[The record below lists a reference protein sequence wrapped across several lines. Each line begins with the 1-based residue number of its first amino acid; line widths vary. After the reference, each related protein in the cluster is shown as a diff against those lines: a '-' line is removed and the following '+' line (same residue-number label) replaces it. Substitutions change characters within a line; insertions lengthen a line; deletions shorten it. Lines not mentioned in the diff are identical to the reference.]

1 MKNLGQL
8 VLLWSFAVVLGTHP
22 APAQLLTTD
31 QTHEDL
37 SYLKRK
43 LDLLHPGTGHYTSE
57 ARLEQ
62 LYDSL
67 YNGLTGPMD
76 YLTFFRHVSPLVNA
90 LKDGHTNISH
100 RKAWAGKQT
109 RYIPFYLRQVG
120 DQYFISHNASADT
133 SLRRG
138 TELLSINGRGVADLH
153 RELMNADRTGSDGD
167 NLTGRRQ
174 WSLVQFADYY
184 AAWFGPAD
192 SVQITYRHPGQLP
205 TDTLVQTKILRCPT
219 LAGFRA
225 TISRRY
231 HQEADRRAN
240 LSVQLIDTLTQTAVL
255 RVSSF
260 MGLKKNDPFQVAYNR
275 RLKRA
280 FREIRKQNVQHLIV
294 DMQGNGGGIVLN
306 SARLLRYWM
315 PKPFAIMQ
323 HEEMKR
329 AARAELTTRWNPFS
343 ALNFSLHYRTDKLG
357 GFASRSSR
365 RRFRPR
371 QRMAFRGNLY
381 FLMNGASFSATT
393 SVLAK
398 TLDAG
403 LGTYVGEAS
412 GSAYWGDFAGYFKTV
427 TLPNTKIRVRIPLKK
442 LYHAVSPDRANGF
455 TVEPDF
461 TVSRSYDDLL
471 NNRDYALEYALR
483 LIRDGII
490 VRPSVDSPGVDSP
503 RVDSPRV
510 DSPGVDSPRVGFAP
524 RGHTPGGRWRLMS
537 RLNKSVQPTA

>member
-1 MKNLGQL
+1 MKNPGRIF
-8 VLLWSFAVVLGTHP
+8 LLWSLTIACNSHP
-22 APAQLLTTD
+22 ISAQLLTTS
-31 QTHEDL
+31 QTHQDL

-43 LDLLHPGTGHYTSE
+43 LDLLHPGMGHYTPE
-57 ARLEQ
+57 ARMEQ

-67 YNGLTGPMD
+67 YNGLTGSMN
-76 YLTFFRHVSPLVNA
+76 YLTFFRYVSPFVNA
-90 LKDGHTNISH
+90 LKDGHTNINH
-100 RKAWAGKQT
+100 RKAWAGRST
-109 RYIPFYLRQVG
+109 RFIPFYIRQVG
-120 DQYFISHNASADT
+120 NQYFISHNASADT

-138 TELLSINGRGVADLH
+138 TQLLSINGRAVADLH
-153 RELMNADRTGSDGD
+153 RELMDADRTGSDGD

-174 WSLVQFADYY
+174 WSMIQFADYY
-184 AAWFGPAD
+184 AAWFGSID
-192 SVQITYRHPGQLP
+192 SVQITYRRPNQFP
-205 TDTLVQTKILRCPT
+205 NDTLIQTKTLRCPT
-219 LAGFRA
+219 LSVFR
-225 TISRRY
+225 SVMHRRY
-231 HQEADRRAN
+231 HEESDHRAN
-240 LSVQLIDTLTQTAVL
+240 LSVQLIDTLTRTAVL

-260 MGLKKNDPFQVAYNR
+260 MGLKKNDPFQSAYNR

-280 FREIRKQNVQHLIV
+280 FREIRKQNVQNLVV

-315 PKPFAIMQ
+315 PKPFTIMQ

-343 ALNFSLHYRTDKLG
+343 ALNFSLHYRADKAVG
-357 GFASRSSR
+357 GFASRSVH

-371 QRMAFRGNLY
+371 NRMAFRGNLY

-403 LGTYVGEAS
+403 IGTYVGEAS

-427 TLPNTKIRVRIPLKK
+427 TLPNSKIQVRIPLKK

-461 TVSRSYDDLL
+461 AVSRSYTDLL
-471 NNRDYALEYALR
+471 SNRDYVLDYALK
-483 LIRDGII
+483 LISNGVV
-490 VRPSVDSPGVDSP
+490 VRPRMDSPADSP
-503 RVDSPRV
+503 THPPVPHRTL
-510 DSPGVDSPRVGFAP
+510 AA
-524 RGHTPGGRWRLMS
+524 
-537 RLNKSVQPTA
+537 NE